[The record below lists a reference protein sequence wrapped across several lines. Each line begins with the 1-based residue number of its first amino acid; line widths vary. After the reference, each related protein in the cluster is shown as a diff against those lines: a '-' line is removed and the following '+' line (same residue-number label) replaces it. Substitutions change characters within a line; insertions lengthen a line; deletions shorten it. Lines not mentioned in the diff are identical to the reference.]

1 MSQAWNNE
9 AAIAKWGKMPRDA
22 LAALD
27 PNGDFAKENL
37 LNPVLMRLLGDV
49 SGARVLD
56 AGCGQGYFSRLLARR
71 GAHVF
76 GVEPADSLFEY
87 ATESE
92 RESPLGIRYVKEDL
106 SELPDLGRFTAVV
119 ASMVFVA
126 IPEWRSAMRRCVESL
141 EPGGVFVFSLTHPC
155 FEGLRSSWL
164 EHGYLRVD
172 EYLREYEIVG
182 PSASDF
188 HRPLSDYLN
197 HAIALG
203 CHLVEI
209 CEPGLDPATAIHGPR
224 GIDAYVR
231 VPNFI
236 VIAARYASI
245 SSS

>member
-1 MSQAWNNE
+1 VSTAWTND
-9 AAIAKWGKMPRDA
+9 AAIAKWGEMPRDA
-22 LAALD
+22 LVAMD
-27 PNGDFAKENL
+27 PHGDFAKEHL

-56 AGCGQGYFSRLLARR
+56 AGCGQGYFSRLLAAR
-71 GAHVF
+71 GAHVV
-76 GVEPADSLFEY
+76 GVEPADSLFDY

-92 RESPLGIRYVKEDL
+92 RECPLGIRYVKEDL
-106 SELPDLGRFTAVV
+106 SELPDLGRFAAVV

-164 EHGYLRVD
+164 EHGSLVVS
-172 EYLREYEIVG
+172 EYFREYEIVG

-203 CHLVEI
+203 CRLVEI
-209 CEPGLDPATAIHGPR
+209 CEPGLDAAAAIGGPR
-224 GIDAYVR
+224 GVDAYVR
-231 VPNFI
+231 LPNFI
-236 VIAARYASI
+236 VIAARRD
-245 SSS
+245 